1 MRHHLGAA
9 VRSLS
14 TAEHR
19 LDTVITGTL
28 LALGSTVAPV
38 LVVALLGYVVRVV
51 RGASGVDAEL
61 PAFDE
66 WTGVLLDGGRAALAT
81 GPLHLPGAAV
91 FAFVVGFDRT
101 HLVAPSLFF
110 GLRRGALP
118 SLDLFVGVLSI
129 VVLEIV
135 AGYLS
140 AAALVAVARGESVG
154 VEVAE
159 AALDIARDGTFA
171 RALSVALAVGT
182 VGRVL
187 SGVAAA
193 VPLFGLPAGAAVS
206 FAALVVG
213 ASVVGRT
220 TPSVGGVGG
229 RTDGI
234 PFDASAANASADG
247 VRE

>member
-1 MRHHLGAA
+1 MRHRLDAA
-9 VRSLS
+9 IRSLP

-19 LDTVITGTL
+19 LDTVLTGTL
-28 LALGSTVAPV
+28 LTLGSTAAPV

-66 WTGVLLDGGRAALAT
+66 WTGVFLDGGRAALAT

-110 GLRRGALP
+110 GPRRGGLP
-118 SLDLFVGVLSI
+118 ALDLFVGVLVV

-140 AAALVAVARGESVG
+140 AAALVAVARRESVG

-159 AALDIARDGTFA
+159 TALDIARDGTFA
-171 RALSVALAVGT
+171 RAFSVALAVGT
-182 VGRVL
+182 VGHAL

-193 VPLFGLPAGAAVS
+193 VPLFGPPAGAAVS
-206 FAALVVG
+206 FAAVVVG

-220 TPSVGGVGG
+220 APSVGGFGG

-234 PFDASAANASADG
+234 AFDTSATHASADG